1 MSQLSLRSDTRQTQA
16 LTPRLQHAVRLL
28 QMSSLD
34 YVRELRETAARNPF
48 LDADED
54 NAAVITESSSP
65 ERPWPGDTP
74 MRDGASA
81 APAEPAA
88 QLAEHEHDAA
98 WERDTWLQPPGAGH
112 RGGDSADSSTS
123 ATDTMAADVWLR
135 DHLHGQA
142 NVLPLSS
149 RDHALLFALIESLDD
164 DGYLRLALD
173 EVAQAVALDPAPDAC
188 ELSTALKLV
197 QSFDPPGVGARD
209 IAECLQLQVEQA
221 VIEDRELAR
230 QILAGHIDRLA
241 QRDIAG
247 LARRLHRPAADI
259 AAACAAIRRLDP
271 RPGWRFG
278 RPDVQYITPDVI
290 VRKVRGH
297 WVAQLNS
304 SVVPKVRL
312 NRTYADLFRQH
323 REARHGELAA
333 HLQEARWAV
342 RNVEQRFSTILGVSQ
357 AIVRRQHLFLEYG
370 AFAMKPL
377 GLKEIAEE
385 VGVHEST
392 VCRVTNNK
400 FMATPSGVFELKHF
414 FSRAMPTSSGGA
426 CSAIAIRS
434 VIKEMIEAENPADP
448 LSDVDIAARL
458 ARQGL
463 AVARRTVTKYR
474 QMLKLPAV
482 EQRRGEPVVLAASFS
497 DASQAAEPTTR
508 CTN

>member
-1 MSQLSLRSDTRQTQA
+1 
-16 LTPRLQHAVRLL
+16 
-28 QMSSLD
+28 
-34 YVRELRETAARNPF
+34 
-48 LDADED
+48 
-54 NAAVITESSSP
+54 
-65 ERPWPGDTP
+65 
-74 MRDGASA
+74 
-81 APAEPAA
+81 
-88 QLAEHEHDAA
+88 
-98 WERDTWLQPPGAGH
+98 
-112 RGGDSADSSTS
+112 
-123 ATDTMAADVWLR
+123 
-135 DHLHGQA
+135 
-142 NVLPLSS
+142 
-149 RDHALLFALIESLDD
+149 
-164 DGYLRLALD
+164 
-173 EVAQAVALDPAPDAC
+173 
-188 ELSTALKLV
+188 
-197 QSFDPPGVGARD
+197 
-209 IAECLQLQVEQA
+209 
-221 VIEDRELAR
+221 
-230 QILAGHIDRLA
+230 
-241 QRDIAG
+241 
-247 LARRLHRPAADI
+247 
-259 AAACAAIRRLDP
+259 
-271 RPGWRFG
+271 
-278 RPDVQYITPDVI
+278 
-290 VRKVRGH
+290 
-297 WVAQLNS
+297 
-304 SVVPKVRL
+304 VPKVRL

-434 VIKEMIEAENPADP
+434 VIKEMIDAEDPAEP

-482 EQRRGEPVVLAASFS
+482 EQRRGEPAVLAASFP
-497 DASQAAEPTTR
+497 DASTQVAEPTTR